1 MERDVKQ
8 SVAIPAA
15 IVAIV
20 VLVGLV
26 WFVAARTVFK
36 GPPEPPKL
44 KPAVK
49 VRPNMTAEEAG
60 RIFAIPQG
68 SR

>member
-8 SVAIPAA
+8 SVTIPAA
-15 IVAIV
+15 IAAV
-20 VLVGLV
+20 VLLIGLV

-36 GPPEPPKL
+36 APPEPPKL
-44 KPAVK
+44 NPAVK

-60 RIFAIPQG
+60 KVFAMPQG
-68 SR
+68 AR

>member
-1 MERDVKQ
+1 MKQ
-8 SVAIPAA
+8 SFAVPAA
-15 IVAIV
+15 VVGVVILIAIA
-20 VLVGLV
+20 
-26 WFVAARTVFK
+26 WFVAARTVLK

-44 KPAVK
+44 KPGVK

-68 SR
+68 GR